1 MSYYYGQQQQTVPT
15 NSAMAAPSPSNLD
28 ISCIVDP
35 AAAGRGGIY
44 VGNITAANNNEL
56 LTGTQVSS

>member
-1 MSYYYGQQQQTVPT
+1 MNYYYGQQTSLPANTSLAV
-15 NSAMAAPSPSNLD
+15 PSPSNLD

-35 AAAGRGGIY
+35 IGGKGGIF

-56 LTGTQVSS
+56 LTGKQTAK